1 MLLQNIPGI
10 SNNRVDFGGTSSQ
23 QPVPEAA
30 QGDVPAGLT
39 DLVRAQQNLEAPK
52 VGGFKGI
59 ASDVLG
65 AIGDAFLVQGG
76 ANPVYGPR
84 KQQQKIAQ
92 AAEGF
97 DTDPESA
104 IARVSKV
111 DVNAGIALRDK
122 YNQRQKD
129 QALLAIEQAEGQR
142 DQTKLNLDIQ
152 EQERKTAAG
161 KVKLLADSRSYA
173 GQVLSRA
180 TEENYT
186 LLVQHLEEQLKA
198 NGLPNTIKLPETYP
212 GKEEMK
218 RIIDSTLQSDDLKRL
233 IQGDTRL
240 QIQEKNVDSLIETR
254 EENIEVARERVDAT
268 NTATQTRSRDNA
280 TNNEARDRRNRENNE
295 AAAKRDREN
304 RKAKVIERLLSGR

>member
-10 SNNRVDFGGTSSQ
+10 SNNRIDFGGTSSQ
-23 QPVPEAA
+23 QTIPEAA
-30 QGDVPAGLT
+30 PGNVPVGLT
-39 DLVRAQQNLEAPK
+39 DLVSAQQNLEVPK

-97 DTDPESA
+97 DLDPESA

-122 YNQRQKD
+122 YNARQKE
-129 QALLAIEQAEGQR
+129 QANLAIAQAEGQR
-142 DQTKLNLDIQ
+142 DQTKLNLEVQ

-161 KVKLLADSRSYA
+161 RVKLLADSRSYA

-180 TEENYT
+180 TEENYP
-186 LLVQHLEEQLKA
+186 LLVQHLAEQLKA
-198 NGLPNTIKLPETYP
+198 NGLPNTIKLPATYP

-218 RIIDSTLQSDDLKRL
+218 RIIDSTLQVDDLKQL

-240 QIQEKNVDSLIETR
+240 QIQEENV
-254 EENIEVARERVDAT
+254 EVARERVAAT
-268 NTATQTRSRDNA
+268 NRAIETRSQDNA
-280 TNNEARDRRNRENNE
+280 TNNESR
-295 AAAKRDREN
+295 AKRDREN
-304 RKAKVIERLLSGR
+304 NEAKAKRDRENNEARAKRDKENRKARVLERLRSGK